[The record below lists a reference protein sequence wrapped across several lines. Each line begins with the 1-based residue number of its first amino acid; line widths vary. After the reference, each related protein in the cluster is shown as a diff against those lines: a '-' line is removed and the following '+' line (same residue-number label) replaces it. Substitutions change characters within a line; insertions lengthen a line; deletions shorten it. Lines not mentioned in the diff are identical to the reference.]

1 MNYISTSLMLVANKL
16 CSLPDSNETGI
27 ILAGPPSMAILL
39 GLLVVFRNGS
49 HLEQEVLSVPST
61 THTHLPIRPILKV
74 VGSRKPSL
82 TFCHA
87 TCCSALYQIELQK
100 SQVHPHVSP
109 QGRQTSTVA
118 HADFTLKAQSSMQI
132 QLSASFQGARWNA

>member
-61 THTHLPIRPILKV
+61 THT
-74 VGSRKPSL
+74 PSYSPNSKS
-82 TFCHA
+82 CW
-87 TCCSALYQIELQK
+87 K
-100 SQVHPHVSP
+100 SQAFTHILPCHLLFCAVSDRAAEES
-109 QGRQTSTVA
+109 GTS
-118 HADFTLKAQSSMQI
+118 
-132 QLSASFQGARWNA
+132 ARKSTRETNLHRGSC